1 MPYERSPRRGS
12 RSAPHAPARTG
23 GPRGPG
29 GRRERP
35 VASRDP
41 RFATDDRPP
50 AARPRPSAR
59 PDAAAPR
66 RPEERPESHARPP
79 VAAAPAG
86 VTHVVATAD
95 DEGQRLD
102 NWLLRRMKGVPKSHV
117 YRILRR
123 GEVRVNG
130 KRAKPETRVSAGDDV
145 RLPPVRSAAEIGP
158 PRVPDSLRAAVEA
171 AIVHEDRDLLA
182 LAKPAGLAVHGG
194 SGLSFGVIEAL
205 RASRPEETL
214 ELVHR
219 LDRDTSGLLLVAR
232 NRPALRTLH
241 ALIREGRLEKRYLAL
256 VRGQW
261 DLGRKTI
268 DVPLDVRAKQG
279 GERMVRVRE
288 GGKASES
295 TFEAVDFYGARGTL
309 MQVDIAT
316 GRTHQIRVHAAFAGH
331 PIAGDEKYGDR
342 EFNAEMRELG
352 LTRMFLHAHAVS
364 FEWPDSGRTFA
375 VSVPLP
381 PELASVVERL
391 ATTRRRRARR

>member
-1 MPYERSPRRGS
+1 VP
-12 RSAPHAPARTG
+12 
-23 GPRGPG
+23 
-29 GRRERP
+29 
-35 VASRDP
+35 
-41 RFATDDRPP
+41 
-50 AARPRPSAR
+50 
-59 PDAAAPR
+59 AAPR
-66 RPEERPESHARPP
+66 TTPAPPPRPAPPPEP
-79 VAAAPAG
+79 APSASAG
-86 VTHVVATAD
+86 VTHVAATAD
-95 DEGQRLD
+95 DDGQRLD

-130 KRAKPETRVSAGDDV
+130 KRAKPEYRVAAGDDV
-145 RLPPVRSAAEIGP
+145 RLPPIRTGEQTGP
-158 PRVPDSLRAAVEA
+158 VRVPDALIRTVED
-171 AIVHEDRDLLA
+171 AIVYEDADLLA
-182 LAKPAGLAVHGG
+182 VAKPPGLAVHGG

-205 RASRPEETL
+205 RASRPDEAL

-219 LDRDTSGLLLVAR
+219 LDRETSGLLLVAR
-232 NRPALRTLH
+232 RRPALRTLH

-256 VRGQW
+256 VKGQW

-279 GERMVRVRE
+279 GERMVRVSE
-288 GGKASES
+288 GGKESES

-342 EFNAEMRELG
+342 EFNAAMKELG
-352 LTRMFLHAHAVS
+352 LNRMFLHAHAVS
-364 FEWPDSGRTFA
+364 FEWPDSGKTFS

-381 PELASVVERL
+381 PELAAVVERL
-391 ATTRRRRARR
+391 ATSKRKRRR